1 MLSTQHAVISNK
13 RKRELKDYSLNKL
26 YIALKIIIISS
37 TIGMQN
43 AYAVDLPS
51 ADAGCDTGTVTCTV
65 TSALGTDFTVTSDI
79 TASVNAIDADAT
91 VTGSTFTVNNGI
103 SVIGGGRRCR
113 VQFCH
118 RQQQQHGDQQ
128 RYNSGR
134 FWY

>member
-65 TSALGTDFTVTSDI
+65 TSALGRI
-79 TASVNAIDADAT
+79 L
-91 VTGSTFTVNNGI
+91 
-103 SVIGGGRRCR
+103 R
-113 VQFCH
+113 
-118 RQQQQHGDQQ
+118 
-128 RYNSGR
+128 
-134 FWY
+134 

>member
-1 MLSTQHAVISNK
+1 MRGYILLREKIKTSWITTELIQGERIMLSTQHAVISNK

-65 TSALGTDFTVTSDI
+65 TSALGRI
-79 TASVNAIDADAT
+79 L
-91 VTGSTFTVNNGI
+91 
-103 SVIGGGRRCR
+103 R
-113 VQFCH
+113 
-118 RQQQQHGDQQ
+118 
-128 RYNSGR
+128 
-134 FWY
+134 